1 MLDRL
6 NAQQTT
12 ESALAAVI
20 YFLTD
25 ASEEFRKMVDV
36 LILMVHPDLAG
47 VVSMASMGAEM
58 IGWLSRDG

>member
-6 NAQQTT
+6 NAEQTG
-12 ESALAAVI
+12 EDEMSWRYIFSLVCEWE
-20 YFLTD
+20 Y
-25 ASEEFRKMVDV
+25 SNMVDV

-47 VVSMASMGAEM
+47 VGSMASMRAEM